1 VSDQINVNAGGT
13 RDSGMGGVL
22 AAILIIALV
31 AFLVWAFAFG
41 GFAALSGR
49 PAVAPA
55 TSNAP
60 TSSGPTVDIKPN
72 VNINVPQG
80 GGQAPSGGQAAPSKP

>member
-1 VSDQINVNAGGT
+1 VADQINVNSGGS

-31 AFLVWAFAFG
+31 AFLVWALAFG

-49 PAVAPA
+49 PASAPA

-60 TSSGPTVDIKPN
+60 SGTTVDIKPN
-72 VNINVPQG
+72 VNINVPSTG
-80 GGQAPSGGQAAPSKP
+80 GSAPSGGQPAPAKP